1 MAAPTSVEDYL
12 AALPETPR
20 AALEKL
26 RKTIKAAAP
35 EATETIS
42 YQMPTFKEHGRF
54 LVSYAAFK
62 DHCSLFPAS
71 TKVLEAH
78 GQELKP
84 YFSGKGTLRFTAD
97 KPIPAALVKKIVKT
111 RIDRTQ
117 HSGVVD
123 ADLRASRLGAGRQAC
138 AP

>member
-1 MAAPTSVEDYL
+1 MATPKSVDEYL
-12 AALPETPR
+12 AALPEEPR

-42 YQMPTFKEHGRF
+42 YQIPTFKDRGRM

-62 DHCSLFPAS
+62 DHCSLFPAG
-71 TKVLEAH
+71 EAVMEAL
-78 GQELKP
+78 GKELQP

-97 KPIPAALVKKIVKT
+97 KPIPAALVKKIVKA
-111 RIDRTQ
+111 RLEENE
-117 HSGVVD
+117 S
-123 ADLRASRLGAGRQAC
+123 LRRR
-138 AP
+138 

>member
-12 AALPETPR
+12 AALPEGSR

-26 RKTIKAAAP
+26 RKTIRAAAP

-42 YQMPTFKEHGRF
+42 YQMPAFKDHGGF

-71 TKVLEAH
+71 KAVIEAL
-78 GQELKP
+78 GEELTP
-84 YFSGKGTLRFTAD
+84 YFTGKGTIRFQAD
-97 KPIPAALVKKIVKT
+97 KPLPAALVRKIVQV
-111 RIDRTQ
+111 RIEENAARG
-117 HSGVVD
+117 S
-123 ADLRASRLGAGRQAC
+123 A
-138 AP
+138 